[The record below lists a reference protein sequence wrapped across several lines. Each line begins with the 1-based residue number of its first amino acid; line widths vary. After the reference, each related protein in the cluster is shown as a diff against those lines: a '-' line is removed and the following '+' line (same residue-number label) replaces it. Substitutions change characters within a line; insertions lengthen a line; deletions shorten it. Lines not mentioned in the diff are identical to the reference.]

1 MERKDH
7 IILTKVL
14 SEIRIALNM
23 MGDFSLEEFK
33 ENEMLMRAMGMT
45 VINIGELVKNLS
57 RDCRETYP
65 QIPWKEIAG
74 FRDVAAH
81 KYQTLQMDDVFEL
94 QIECIL

>member
-57 RDCRETYP
+57 RDSR
-65 QIPWKEIAG
+65 
-74 FRDVAAH
+74 
-81 KYQTLQMDDVFEL
+81 LS
-94 QIECIL
+94 